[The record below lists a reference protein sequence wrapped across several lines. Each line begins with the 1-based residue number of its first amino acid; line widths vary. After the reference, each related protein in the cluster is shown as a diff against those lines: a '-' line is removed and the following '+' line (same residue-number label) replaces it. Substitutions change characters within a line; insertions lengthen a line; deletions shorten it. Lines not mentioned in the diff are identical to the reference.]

1 MKLPE
6 GKEECEI
13 EDLFDEKTLGHEDK
27 NGKNFSRGSKFDNS
41 KYYGKACFSQYIL
54 QNYQNINFDKFQNM
68 LESIQQIVSGYR
80 VAIRDLG
87 VHGEGIG
94 SVDGFT
100 IFVPGR
106 FPEKRSPRKSLC

>member
-1 MKLPE
+1 MVRIFQ
-6 GKEECEI
+6 G
-13 EDLFDEKTLGHEDK
+13 DLNLIIVNIMERLV
-27 NGKNFSRGSKFDNS
+27 
-41 KYYGKACFSQYIL
+41 FSQYIL

-100 IFVPGR
+100 IFVPGALPGETVTAEITLLKKSYALGNC
-106 FPEKRSPRKSLC
+106 FP

>member
-1 MKLPE
+1 MLNDEERRLLYIKLREDYNLFLLTMKLPE

-27 NGKNFSRGSKFDNS
+27 NSKSFSRESKFDNS

-68 LESIQQIVSGYR
+68 LESIQQIVSGQ
-80 VAIRDLG
+80 G
-87 VHGEGIG
+87 
-94 SVDGFT
+94 
-100 IFVPGR
+100 
-106 FPEKRSPRKSLC
+106 